1 MASPNLNLAGQ
12 IRNPDFRKKQLRPIS
27 LSDTNL
33 TRRDNTDFIEV
44 LKQEFGIEEQALHL
58 VFEVCKLSGEKLGDA
73 LVRMGYLSED
83 DRQRCRALQWGL
95 PFMDLDETP
104 ITPVPADVVPAKTF
118 ELYRIA
124 PLSWD
129 GKTLTVAISDPLDL
143 RAVDDLRA
151 LFSVEVNPV
160 IATEEQ
166 ITRVIDATCISMSDS
181 QVPELSLAPLD
192 DEVVM
197 RDAVDRIKTNLDP
210 KVRENKNKSYQ
221 MSSSGEEEGPAIRL
235 VNSILVRA
243 IRAEASDIHIQAESA
258 EIRVR
263 LRVDGIL
270 RDGPKLPTETHRPL
284 VARLKVMSQ
293 LDLTETRSPQ
303 DGRINL
309 RMEGKSYHLRL
320 SLVPA
325 VTGTSVVIRIA
336 AQSEEELN
344 LENVGLGTHDYE
356 RFKQVVERPLGL
368 VLITGPTGSGKST
381 TLYASLGHLNQNERK
396 ILTIEDPVERQIS
409 GITQMEVHE
418 KNGMAFSDGLRSSLR
433 QNPDVIMVGEIRD
446 AETAMIAVQASLT
459 GHLVFSTLHTND
471 ASSAVTR
478 LVNMGVN
485 PFLVASSLGGVMA
498 QRLVRVLCPDCKD
511 SYEVDGSSLGDMTN
525 SESNLQLFRK
535 AGCEKCGHSGY
546 VGREPVFELLLHS
559 PAIEQL
565 ILRNAADTTIRQK
578 AIEEGMRTLQQEIA
592 RKVREGR
599 TSVEE
604 ALRVVQSRYA
614 YVGENA

>member
-1 MASPNLNLAGQ
+1 MASSNLNIAGPLH
-12 IRNPDFRKKQLRPIS
+12 NPDHRRKLLRPIS
-27 LSDTNL
+27 LSETSL
-33 TRRDNTDFIEV
+33 ARRDNTDFIAV
-44 LKQEFGIEEQALHL
+44 LKQEFGIEEQALQL

-73 LVRMGYLSED
+73 LVRMGYLSDD

-95 PFMDLDETP
+95 PFMDLDESP
-104 ITPVPADVVPAKTF
+104 IRPVPADVVPTKTF
-118 ELYRIA
+118 ERYRIA

-129 GKTLTVAISDPLDL
+129 GNTLTVAISDPLDL

-151 LFSVEVNPV
+151 LYSVEVNPV

-166 ITRVIDATCISMSDS
+166 ITRVIDATCTSMSDS
-181 QVPELSLAPLD
+181 QIPELSLAPLD

-197 RDAVDRIKTNLDP
+197 QDAVDRIRTNLDP
-210 KVRENKNKSYQ
+210 KTREQKGQSYQ
-221 MSSSGEEEGPAIRL
+221 VTSAEEEGPAIRL

-243 IRAEASDIHIQAESA
+243 IRAGASDIHIQPEPDA
-258 EIRVR
+258 IRVR

-270 RDGPKLPTETHRPL
+270 RDGTKLPVETLRPL

-320 SLVPA
+320 SLVPS

-344 LENVGLGTHDYE
+344 LENIGLGAHDYK

-381 TLYASLGHLNQNERK
+381 TLYASLGHLNQAEQK
-396 ILTIEDPVERQIS
+396 ILTIEDPVERQVA
-409 GITQMEVHE
+409 GITQMEVNE
-418 KNGMAFSDGLRSSLR
+418 KNGMAFADGLRSSLR
-433 QNPDVIMVGEIRD
+433 HNPDVIMVGEIRD

-471 ASSAVTR
+471 AASAVTR
-478 LVNMGVN
+478 LVNMGVD

-498 QRLVRVLCPDCKD
+498 QRLVRVLCPDCKG
-511 SYEVDGSSLGDMTN
+511 SYEVDGSALGDMT
-525 SESNLQLFRK
+525 SSDSSLLLYRK
-535 AGCEKCGHSGY
+535 TGCEKCGNTGY

-559 PAIEQL
+559 PSLEQL
-565 ILRNAADTTIRQK
+565 ILQNAADTAIRQK
-578 AIEEGMRTLQQEIA
+578 AVEEGMRTLQQEIA

-604 ALRVVQSRYA
+604 ALRVVQSRWA
-614 YVGENA
+614 YIGEND

>member
-1 MASPNLNLAGQ
+1 MASPNLNIAGPL
-12 IRNPDFRKKQLRPIS
+12 RNPEYRKKLLRPIS
-27 LSDTNL
+27 LSETSL
-33 TRRDNTDFIEV
+33 ARRDNTDFIAV
-44 LKQEFGIEEQALHL
+44 LKQEFGIEEQSLQL

-73 LVRMGYLSED
+73 LVRMGYLSDD
-83 DRQRCRALQWGL
+83 DRQCCRALQWGL
-95 PFMDLDETP
+95 PFVDLDEFP
-104 ITPVPADVVPAKTF
+104 LKPVPADVVPSKTF
-118 ELYRIA
+118 ERYRIA

-166 ITRVIDATCISMSDS
+166 ITRVIDATCSSLNDS
-181 QVPELSLAPLD
+181 QIPELALAPLD

-197 RDAVDRIKTNLDP
+197 QDAVDCIKSNLDP
-210 KVRENKNKSYQ
+210 KARESRNQSYQ
-221 MSSSGEEEGPAIRL
+221 MSSGQEEGPAIRL

-243 IRAEASDIHIQAESA
+243 IRADASDIHLQPEPEA
-258 EIRVR
+258 IRVR

-270 RDGPKLPTETHRPL
+270 RDGPRLPPETFRPL
-284 VARLKVMSQ
+284 VARLKVMAQ
-293 LDLTETRSPQ
+293 IDLTETRAPQ

-320 SLVPA
+320 SLVPT
-325 VTGTSVVIRIA
+325 VTGTSVVIRVA
-336 AQSEEELN
+336 AQSEEKLN
-344 LENVGLGTHDYE
+344 LERVGLGPHDYK

-381 TLYASLGHLNQNERK
+381 TLYASLGHLNQDERK

-409 GITQMEVHE
+409 GITQMEVNE
-418 KNGMAFSDGLRSSLR
+418 KNGMAFADGLRSSLR

-471 ASSAVTR
+471 AASAVTR
-478 LVNMGVN
+478 LVNMGID
-485 PFLVASSLGGVMA
+485 PFLVASALGGIMA
-498 QRLVRVLCPDCKD
+498 QRLVRVLCTDCKK
-511 SYEVDGSSLGDMTN
+511 SYEVDGSSLGDMN
-525 SESNLQLFRK
+525 GGESNLLLFRK
-535 AGCEKCGHSGY
+535 QGCDKCGHSGY

-559 PAIEQL
+559 PSIEQL
-565 ILRNAADTTIRQK
+565 ILRNAADTVIRQK

-604 ALRVVQSRYA
+604 ALRVVQSRFA
-614 YVGENA
+614 YVSGNE